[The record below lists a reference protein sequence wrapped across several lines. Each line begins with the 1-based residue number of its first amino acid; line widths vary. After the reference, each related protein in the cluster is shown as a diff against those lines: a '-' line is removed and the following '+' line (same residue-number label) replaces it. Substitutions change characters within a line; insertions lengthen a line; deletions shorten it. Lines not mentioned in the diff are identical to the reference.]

1 MLSLIPFTTGWM
13 GENNFEKNTVALYGI
28 NLLGAAIA
36 FTVLE
41 KLAVKLKGQNSIISQ
56 ALKTK
61 EIVAILLYVIGI
73 ALFFIP
79 ILSILCFV
87 LAGILW
93 AITDRRIETLI
104 TEQEKE

>member
-41 KLAVKLKGQNSIISQ
+41 KLAVKLKGKNSIISQ
-56 ALKTK
+56 ALETK

-73 ALFFIP
+73 ALFFHSHTFYS
-79 ILSILCFV
+79 LFCFSRNTM
-87 LAGILW
+87 GNY
-93 AITDRRIETLI
+93 RS
-104 TEQEKE
+104 KN